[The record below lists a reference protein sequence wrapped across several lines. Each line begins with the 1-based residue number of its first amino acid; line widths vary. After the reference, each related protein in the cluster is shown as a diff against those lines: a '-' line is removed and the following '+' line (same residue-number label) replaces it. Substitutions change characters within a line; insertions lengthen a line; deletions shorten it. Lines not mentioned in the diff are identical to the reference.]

1 MDLINDLGTE
11 LAVAFLVEKRYG
23 QKIDSEEA
31 RALIARV
38 TSVLK
43 YSRIDD
49 PNRAAPDRD
58 EMTAAENSH

>member
-11 LAVAFLVEKRYG
+11 LALAFLVEKRYG

-31 RALIARV
+31 RALITRV

-43 YSRIDD
+43 RSQVDD
-49 PNRAAPDRD
+49 PGGTAPDPD
-58 EMTAAENSH
+58 EINAAENGH